1 MLVRGHHWPVE
12 LQSSTDTM
20 EQVAKRLQEA
30 TLLQRKR
37 DELNELKAK
46 RIEKSKGP
54 ATSFSGKQKKVQ
66 MREKKARIQQRRD
79 DIKAF
84 ANEPFFVEGSEEPID
99 FNTLKG
105 IRTSTLKLS
114 ASLGRQTKDLVDKE
128 VSSFFVKETKEQV
141 QLRIMEGQYPID
153 MSHRKKPLLW
163 KELTRDPLLDFP
175 QRPSWNYKQSKEKL
189 HENESIMFDDW
200 LANIHDKYDVDEL
213 NHFEHNLEVWRE
225 LWRVLERSSH
235 IVIVA
240 DIRNPLLHIPPSV
253 YDYVTER
260 IQKPLIIVLNK
271 IDLIPLDLALSW
283 RASLTKRFPKATLL
297 YFSSRSKSIQHQT
310 DLNGRRK
317 VLSEKLKIG
326 DLSAVQGAQS
336 ILIACGIDPE
346 AASVIIHSVLQ
357 ADDEG
362 DENGD
367 ENGDNAD
374 VAHPTTTPATKKSRR
389 KNKEKVKL
397 QLAEARELRDVCDY
411 CGDDAPVV
419 SCQTCATSFRDLRL
433 CGRCNRD
440 IHKHQRHKVVPLEG
454 CAEAAAAAAAE
465 ADELKRLT
473 ITIGLI
479 GHPNVGKSSVL
490 NALAGK
496 KLVSVSHTPGHTKRL
511 QSIFIA
517 PHICI
522 CDCPGLVFP
531 FAGVPKHMQELG
543 GLFPYSQTREPF
555 SAVRF
560 LAEHAPLESILN
572 LAVRTQE
579 FDGYLEPLEWSSWTL
594 CEAYAEKKGY
604 KTERRGRPDHH
615 RAGAELIRD
624 CMDGVLP
631 LYFYPPDYTGPYLD
645 GTQNASYCGD
655 DAVHKLN
662 HLDKN
667 VANAPPTNRD
677 DTDDES
683 DDDNGDVDNA
693 KQSGGHTSAWNLLND
708 DSSDEESS
716 DDE

>member
-1 MLVRGHHWPVE
+1 
-12 LQSSTDTM
+12 
-20 EQVAKRLQEA
+20 RLQEA

-54 ATSFSGKQKKVQ
+54 ASSFSGKQKKAQ
-66 MREKKARIQQRRD
+66 LREKKARIQQRRD
-79 DIKAF
+79 DMNAIT
-84 ANEPFFVEGSEEPID
+84 NEPFFVEGSDEPLD
-99 FNTLKG
+99 LSNLKG

-114 ASLGRQTKDLVDKE
+114 ASLGRQSKDVVDKE

-153 MSHRKKPLLW
+153 MSHRLKPLLW

-189 HENESIMFDDW
+189 HDNESIMFDDW
-200 LANIHDKYDVDEL
+200 LATIHDKYDSDDL

-225 LWRVLERSSH
+225 LWRVLERSTH

-253 YDYVTER
+253 YDYVTDR
-260 IQKPLIIVLNK
+260 IKKPLVIVLNK
-271 IDLIPLDLALSW
+271 IDLIPWDLALAW
-283 RASLTKRFPKATLL
+283 RAFLTKRFPQATLL
-297 YFSSRSKSIQHQT
+297 YFSSRSNSIQHQA

-317 VLSEKLKIG
+317 VLSVLQTEE
-326 DLSAVQGAQS
+326 
-336 ILIACGIDPE
+336 GIDGD
-346 AASVIIHSVLQ
+346 
-357 ADDEG
+357 DDET
-362 DENGD
+362 
-367 ENGDNAD
+367 AT
-374 VAHPTTTPATKKSRR
+374 PTTITKKSRR
-389 KNKEKVKL
+389 KNKEKAKQL
-397 QLAEARELRDVCDY
+397 QAEERELRDVCDY

-433 CGRCNRD
+433 CARCNRD
-440 IHKHQRHKVVPLEG
+440 IHKHQKHNVVPLEG
-454 CAEAAAAAAAE
+454 YAEAAAVAAAE

-511 QSIFIA
+511 QSIYIA
-517 PHICI
+517 PQICI

-531 FAGVPKHMQELG
+531 FAGVPKYMQELS

-560 LAEHAPLESILN
+560 LSEHTPLETILN
-572 LAVRTQE
+572 LAPRVQE
-579 FDGYLEPLEWSSWTL
+579 FDGYMEPLVEWSSWTI

-645 GTQNASYCGD
+645 GTQHDSYCGE
-655 DAVHKLN
+655 DAVFRLN
-662 HLDKN
+662 HLDEALAMTSLSDNKKCG
-667 VANAPPTNRD
+667 D
-677 DTDDES
+677 GSDDES
-683 DDDNGDVDNA
+683 GDQDVTA
-693 KQSGGHTSAWNLLND
+693 SSAPQGSGGHTSVWNLLNGDSTDED
-708 DSSDEESS
+708 DS